1 MKNQMGEVK
10 VKVKIINATDEGLAR
25 RGQLPKDQIRF
36 KEIEA
41 VVDTGATTSVLP
53 REIADNL
60 GLDVVRQE
68 QAHYANGYGEKVDIA
83 ETVVFEILGRR
94 CPEEPFI
101 LGDEVLIGQI
111 PLERMDLVV
120 DCKNQ
125 EVTPNP
131 KHPDGLTLRV

>member
-10 VKVKIINATDEGLAR
+10 VKVKITNAGDETLFR
-25 RGQLPKDQIRF
+25 RGKLPKDQIRF

-53 REIADNL
+53 RQIVDSL
-60 GLDVVRQE
+60 GLDIVRQE
-68 QAHYANGYGEKVDIA
+68 RASYANGYGEKVDVA

-131 KHPDGLTLRV
+131 KHDRPTLRV